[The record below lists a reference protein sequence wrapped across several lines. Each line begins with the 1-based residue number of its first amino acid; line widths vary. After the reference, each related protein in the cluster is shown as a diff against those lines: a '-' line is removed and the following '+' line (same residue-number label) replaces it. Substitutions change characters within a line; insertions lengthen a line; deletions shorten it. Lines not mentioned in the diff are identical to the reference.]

1 MRHIKAPN
9 PLELS
14 YKDYRIFL
22 GGSIEMGLAEPWQ
35 DRLAEALSCYDDS
48 IVLLNPRRDNWDA
61 SWVQDPTPGTNFEQQ
76 VSWELLHQENCSLAV
91 YYFDA
96 ATKSP
101 ITLLELGAFGLQDPD
116 ATIVCCPKQFYRY
129 GNVAVFC
136 ERYGIPLVHS
146 FDELL
151 AHINAKI
158 MREMV
163 S

>member
-35 DRLAEALSCYDDS
+35 DRLSEALSCYDDS
-48 IVLLNPRRDNWDA
+48 IVLLNPRREDWDA
-61 SWVQDPTPGTNFEQQ
+61 SWAQDPTPGTNFEQQ
-76 VSWELLHQENCSLAV
+76 VSWELLNQESCSLAI

-101 ITLLELGAFGLQDPD
+101 ITLLELGAFGLQDTE
-116 ATIVCCPKQFYRY
+116 ATLVCCPKSFYRY

>member
-14 YKDYRIFL
+14 YKDYRNFL

-48 IVLLNPRRDNWDA
+48 IVLLNPRREDWDA
-61 SWVQDPTPGTNFEQQ
+61 SWAQDPTPGTNFEQQ
-76 VSWELLHQENCSLAV
+76 VSWELLNQESCSLAI

-101 ITLLELGAFGLQDPD
+101 ITLLELGAFGLQDTE
-116 ATIVCCPKQFYRY
+116 ATLVCCPKSFYRY

>member
-9 PLELS
+9 PLDLN

-48 IVLLNPRRDNWDA
+48 IVLLNPRREDWDA
-61 SWVQDPTPGTNFEQQ
+61 SWIQDPTPGTNFEQQ
-76 VSWELLHQENCSLAV
+76 VSWELLNQESCSLAV

-101 ITLLELGAFGLQDPD
+101 ITLLELGAFGLQDTE
-116 ATIVCCPKQFYRY
+116 ATLVCCPKQFYRY

-136 ERYGIPLVHS
+136 NRYGITLVHS